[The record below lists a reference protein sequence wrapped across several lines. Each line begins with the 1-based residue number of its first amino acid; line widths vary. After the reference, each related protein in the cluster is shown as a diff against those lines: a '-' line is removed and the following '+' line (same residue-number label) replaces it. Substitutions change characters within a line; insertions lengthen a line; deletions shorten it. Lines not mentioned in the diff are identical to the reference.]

1 MFASPSLELRKI
13 GPRRMRVATGS
24 MRHRRRPC
32 NLDPRGKPNMFVS
45 VHAYRTDTVEAHR
58 MFTGRLR
65 GEIVA
70 LLCLKAVA
78 LLAIYQFF
86 FAPLTHPEP
95 DRRAM

>member
-1 MFASPSLELRKI
+1 
-13 GPRRMRVATGS
+13 
-24 MRHRRRPC
+24 
-32 NLDPRGKPNMFVS
+32 MFVT
-45 VHAYRTDTVEAHR
+45 VHAYRTVTDEAFR

-78 LLAIYQFF
+78 LLVIYQFF

-95 DRRAM
+95 DGRAMRAHLLSESGH